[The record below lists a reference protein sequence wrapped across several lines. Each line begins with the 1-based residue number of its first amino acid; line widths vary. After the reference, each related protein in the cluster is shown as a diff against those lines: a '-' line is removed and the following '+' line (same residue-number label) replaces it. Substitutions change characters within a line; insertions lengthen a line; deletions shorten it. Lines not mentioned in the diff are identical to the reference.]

1 MNITT
6 LVIDGNEYGIRFGM
20 YSARYLADKL
30 TSSFC
35 FVGDEITEIGISHV
49 VYAGYLNHCAVKD
62 EKPLLTFEDVVNFVE
77 ASISDTDRVKQLT
90 DITALWVQCQFKEK
104 EQKQPEPE
112 AETKKKTSRKSK
124 SSPMKSA

>member
-1 MNITT
+1 
-6 LVIDGNEYGIRFGM
+6 M

-62 EKPLLTFEDVVNFVE
+62 EKPVLTFENVVDFVE
-77 ASISDTDRVKQLT
+77 QSIGDTDKVKQLT
-90 DITALWVQCQFKEK
+90 DITALWVSCQFKEK
-104 EQKQPEPE
+104 EQKQTEPE
-112 AETKKKTSRKSK
+112 AETKKKTSRKLK